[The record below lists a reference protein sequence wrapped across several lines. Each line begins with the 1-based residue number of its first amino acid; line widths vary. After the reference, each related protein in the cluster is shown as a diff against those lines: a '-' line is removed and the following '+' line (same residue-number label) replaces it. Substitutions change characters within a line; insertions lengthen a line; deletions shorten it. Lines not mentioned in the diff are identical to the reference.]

1 LTGRNYQAAEKSYSG
16 KRVLVL
22 GLARSGLSAMRLL
35 TDVGADVLGMDENV
49 SIEVPEG
56 LSGADVVLG
65 EFDTALLKDC
75 DEIVIS
81 PGVPLSHDFV
91 QEALAKGIPVISEI
105 ELGYRFC
112 EAKIVALTGTNG
124 KSTTVNMINAVLRE
138 AGFESMAAGNVGLP
152 FTSVVSRL
160 DGRGVFVLEISSFQL
175 ETIIRFRADVAGIL
189 NLTPDHLDRYDS
201 LDSYYRAK
209 LRIIENSGT
218 DDFFF
223 FFSASSILSDAATG
237 FAGTSVSFSTSGK
250 VENGAY
256 LDGETLVIAKGEK
269 VTPVMEVGE
278 LKVVGLHNVENAL
291 AAIAAAGAVGA
302 SPEACRSALSK
313 FEGLPHRMEMVATI
327 NGVSYYNDSKATNL
341 EATLMSLKGIDSSVV
356 LIAGGRDKGGDFG
369 KLRKE
374 ADRLKAVITIGEA
387 APLIEEA
394 LEKVVPT
401 ARSETMQEAVEMA
414 SRIADPGQI
423 VLLSPACASFDMF
436 ENFEH
441 RGDVFKECVL
451 NLKRER
457 DGE

>member
-223 FFSASSILSDAATG
+223 YNAASSILSDAATG

>member
-1 LTGRNYQAAEKSYSG
+1 
-16 KRVLVL
+16 
-22 GLARSGLSAMRLL
+22 
-35 TDVGADVLGMDENV
+35 
-49 SIEVPEG
+49 
-56 LSGADVVLG
+56 
-65 EFDTALLKDC
+65 
-75 DEIVIS
+75 
-81 PGVPLSHDFV
+81 
-91 QEALAKGIPVISEI
+91 
-105 ELGYRFC
+105 
-112 EAKIVALTGTNG
+112 
-124 KSTTVNMINAVLRE
+124 
-138 AGFESMAAGNVGLP
+138 
-152 FTSVVSRL
+152 
-160 DGRGVFVLEISSFQL
+160 
-175 ETIIRFRADVAGIL
+175 
-189 NLTPDHLDRYDS
+189 
-201 LDSYYRAK
+201 
-209 LRIIENSGT
+209 
-218 DDFFF
+218 
-223 FFSASSILSDAATG
+223 
-237 FAGTSVSFSTSGK
+237 
-250 VENGAY
+250 
-256 LDGETLVIAKGEK
+256 
-269 VTPVMEVGE
+269 MEVGE